1 MNTVII
7 GAGASG
13 LRLATLLMDA
23 GVSVVVV
30 EARDR
35 IGGRLFSVDPGVD
48 LGASWFWQ
56 NEGDVVQ
63 VIKECGLGSFD
74 QFATGN
80 MMFQTQVGVQELNG
94 NPLDQKAFRIVG
106 GTQQLAFG
114 LVSKISEDAIW
125 LNTTATSV
133 QYVNNM
139 VHVSTSRGDIHAQR
153 VVIALPP
160 ALAMTSLSFSPVLP
174 HTLVE
179 LAQRTPVWMGAMS
192 KVVAIYDTAFWRKHG
207 LSGSAMSHVGPL
219 REIHDISD
227 EHATFGALFGF
238 SREPVTPAG
247 ATAQL
252 TALFGAKAATP
263 TSLIIEDWSRHPY
276 TSPPGVFQLND
287 YQLFGSRVL
296 REAYWDS
303 RLFFTSTETAVDSP
317 GHIQGAL
324 SAARRTASALLSV
337 S

>member
-13 LRLATLLMDA
+13 LRLATLLLDA

-48 LGASWFWQ
+48 LGASWFWH

-63 VIKECGLGSFD
+63 VIKECELGSFD
-74 QFATGN
+74 QFTTGN

-94 NPLDQKAFRIVG
+94 NPLDQNAFRIVG

-114 LVSKISEDAIW
+114 LASKISKDAIW
-125 LNTTATSV
+125 LDTTATSV

-160 ALAMTSLSFSPVLP
+160 ALAMASLNFSPVLP
-174 HTLVE
+174 HTLVG
-179 LAQRTPVWMGAMS
+179 LAQRTPVWMGAVS
-192 KVVAIYDTAFWRKHG
+192 KVVAIYDTAFWREHG

-238 SREPVTPAG
+238 SREPVTAAG
-247 ATAQL
+247 VTAQL
-252 TALFGAKAATP
+252 TALFGAQASTP
-263 TSLIIEDWSRHPY
+263 ASLIIEDWSRQPY

-324 SAARRTASALLSV
+324 SAARRTASALLAV
-337 S
+337 N